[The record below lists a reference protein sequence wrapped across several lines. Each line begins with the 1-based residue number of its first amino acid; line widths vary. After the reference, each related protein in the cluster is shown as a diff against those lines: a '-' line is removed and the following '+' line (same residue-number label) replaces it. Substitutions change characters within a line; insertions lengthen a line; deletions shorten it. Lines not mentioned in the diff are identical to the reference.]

1 MSESPTTKTADALFR
16 ARTEQYFSTPEI
28 PLGPWTS
35 YSLMYDPKHLAF
47 VLSRYKFVAK
57 MLQDRDRVMEVGSG
71 DGYGLSVVAQAVKHL
86 YAVDWDRRL
95 LEGNARR
102 LKHLTNVNYVMADLN
117 SESPHLKVDAAYW
130 IDVLEHLDAAT
141 ETTVIQHIV
150 DCLPDDGVLITGTP
164 NKTAAQYA
172 SPQSSELHI
181 NLKTMDE
188 LRTLMQ
194 RHFHNVF
201 MFGMND
207 EVLHTGYS
215 PMCHYMWSLAVG
227 VRRGEQE
234 KKGTE

>member
-1 MSESPTTKTADALFR
+1 MSDSPIIKTADALYR
-16 ARTEQYFSTPEI
+16 ELTERFFDTPEI

-35 YSLMYDPKHLAF
+35 YSVMYDPKHLAF

-57 MLQDRDRVMEVGSG
+57 MLQDRDRVMEIGSG
-71 DGYGLSVVAQAVKHL
+71 GGIGLSVVAQAVKHL

-95 LEGNARR
+95 LDGNARR
-102 LKHLTNVNYVMADLN
+102 LKHLTNVSYVMADLN
-117 SESPHLKVDAAYW
+117 SEAPRLEVDAAYW

-141 ETTVIQHIV
+141 ESAVIRHIV

-164 NKTAAQYA
+164 NKTASPYA

-188 LRTLMQ
+188 LRDLMQ
-194 RHFHNVF
+194 QYFRNVF

-207 EVLHTGYS
+207 EVVHTGYT

-227 VRRGEQE
+227 VRRGEQRKRDPE
-234 KKGTE
+234 

>member
-1 MSESPTTKTADALFR
+1 MSDSPTTKTADALYR
-16 ARTEQYFSTPEI
+16 ELVEQYFDTPEI

-47 VLSRYKFVAK
+47 VLPRYKFVAK
-57 MLQDRDRVMEVGSG
+57 MLQGCDRVMEIGSG
-71 DGYGLSVVAQAVKHL
+71 DGFGLSVVAQTVRHL

-95 LEGNARR
+95 LDGNARR
-102 LKHLTNVNYVMADLN
+102 LKHLTNVSYVMADLN
-117 SESPHLKVDAAYW
+117 SEAPDLEVDAAYW

-141 ETTVIQHIV
+141 ESTVIQHIV

-164 NKTAAQYA
+164 NKTASQYA
-172 SPQSSELHI
+172 SPQSTALHI

-188 LRTLMQ
+188 LRALMQ
-194 RHFHNVF
+194 RYFRNVF

-207 EVLHTGYS
+207 EVLHTGYA

-227 VRRGEQE
+227 VRRGEQG
-234 KKGTE
+234 KKST